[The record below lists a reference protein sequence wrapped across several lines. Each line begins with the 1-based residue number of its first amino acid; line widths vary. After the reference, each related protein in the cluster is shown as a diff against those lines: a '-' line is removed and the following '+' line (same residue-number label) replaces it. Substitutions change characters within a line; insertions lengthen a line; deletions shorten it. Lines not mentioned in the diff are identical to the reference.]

1 VSRGTAE
8 PRGSARKTVLLVEDD
23 DDERDALAA
32 LLEEQ
37 DYRVLQAPNGAEALK
52 MLEAAPGRCQIIL
65 LDLMM
70 PIMNGWDFRRLQKR
84 KAELADIP
92 VVLMSAGAQIAFA
105 VEDLDVAGY
114 VTKPVEIADLIEK
127 VERHST

>member
-1 VSRGTAE
+1 METAKN
-8 PRGSARKTVLLVEDD
+8 PRKTVLLVEDD

-32 LLEEQ
+32 LLEQE

-52 MLEAAPGRCQIIL
+52 LLEAQPDQCQIIL

-70 PIMNGWDFRRLQKR
+70 PIMNGWDFRRMQKR
-84 KAELADIP
+84 KAELANIP

-105 VEDLDVAGY
+105 VEDLDAAGY
-114 VTKPVEIADLIEK
+114 VTKPVELSDLLEK
-127 VERHST
+127 VERHSI

>member
-1 VSRGTAE
+1 MEMAKS
-8 PRGSARKTVLLVEDD
+8 PRKTVLLVEDD

-32 LLEEQ
+32 LLEQE

-52 MLEAAPGRCQIIL
+52 LLEAEPGLCQLIL

-70 PIMNGWDFRRLQKR
+70 PIMNGWDFRKLQKR
-84 KAELADIP
+84 RAALANIP

-105 VEDLDVAGY
+105 VEDLDAAGFVA
-114 VTKPVEIADLIEK
+114 KPVEFSDLLQK
-127 VERHST
+127 VEQYSI

>member
-1 VSRGTAE
+1 MDTVKN
-8 PRGSARKTVLLVEDD
+8 PRKTVLLVEDD

-32 LLEEQ
+32 LLEQE

-52 MLEAAPGRCQIIL
+52 LLEAQPDQCQIIL

-84 KAELADIP
+84 KAELANIP

-105 VEDLDVAGY
+105 VEDLDAAGY
-114 VTKPVEIADLIEK
+114 VTKPVELSDLLEK
-127 VERHST
+127 VERHSI

>member
-1 VSRGTAE
+1 MKN
-8 PRGSARKTVLLVEDD
+8 PRKTVLLVEDD

-32 LLEEQ
+32 LLEQE

-52 MLEAAPGRCQIIL
+52 LLEAQPDQCQIIL

-84 KAELADIP
+84 RAELANIP

-105 VEDLDVAGY
+105 VEDLDAAGY
-114 VTKPVEIADLIEK
+114 VTKPVEISDLLEK
-127 VERHST
+127 VERHSI

>member
-1 VSRGTAE
+1 MESLKN
-8 PRGSARKTVLLVEDD
+8 PRKTVLLVEDD

-32 LLEEQ
+32 LLEQE

-52 MLEAAPGRCQIIL
+52 LLESEPGLCQLIL

-70 PIMNGWDFRRLQKR
+70 PVMNGWDFRKVQKR
-84 KAELADIP
+84 QAALANIP

-105 VEDLDVAGY
+105 VEDLDAAGY
-114 VTKPVEIADLIEK
+114 VTKPVEFSDLLQK
-127 VERHST
+127 VEQFSI

>member
-1 VSRGTAE
+1 MKN
-8 PRGSARKTVLLVEDD
+8 PRKTVLLVEDD

-32 LLEEQ
+32 LLEQE

-52 MLEAAPGRCQIIL
+52 LLEAQPDQCQIIL

-84 KAELADIP
+84 KAELANIP

-105 VEDLDVAGY
+105 VEDLDAAGY
-114 VTKPVEIADLIEK
+114 VTKPVELSDLLEK
-127 VERHST
+127 VERHSI

>member
-1 VSRGTAE
+1 MDTVKN
-8 PRGSARKTVLLVEDD
+8 PRKTVLLVEDD

-32 LLEEQ
+32 LLEQE

-52 MLEAAPGRCQIIL
+52 VLEAQPDQCQIIL

-84 KAELADIP
+84 KAELANIP

-105 VEDLDVAGY
+105 VEDLDAAGY
-114 VTKPVEIADLIEK
+114 VTKPVELSDLLEK
-127 VERHST
+127 VERHSI

>member
-1 VSRGTAE
+1 METVKN
-8 PRGSARKTVLLVEDD
+8 PRKTVLLVEDD

-32 LLEEQ
+32 LLEQE

-52 MLEAAPGRCQIIL
+52 LLEAQPDQCQIIL

-84 KAELADIP
+84 KAELANIP

-105 VEDLDVAGY
+105 VEDLDAAGY
-114 VTKPVEIADLIEK
+114 VTKPVELSDLLEK
-127 VERHST
+127 VERHSI

>member
-1 VSRGTAE
+1 MDTVKN
-8 PRGSARKTVLLVEDD
+8 PRKTVLLVEDD

-32 LLEEQ
+32 LLEQE

-52 MLEAAPGRCQIIL
+52 LLEAQPDQCQIIL

-70 PIMNGWDFRRLQKR
+70 PIMNGWDFRRMQKR
-84 KAELADIP
+84 RAELANIP

-105 VEDLDVAGY
+105 VEDLDAAGY
-114 VTKPVEIADLIEK
+114 VTKPVELSDLLEK
-127 VERHST
+127 VERHSI